1 MKPLIFSNKKNEL
14 KQTEST
20 FKKNRQLN
28 NLVMDKIKEIMLLQN
43 IIKLDDVEYT
53 VKRGKHDF
61 IRYSLPIDFLRYI
74 HKINVSLEDAKERK
88 D

>member
-1 MKPLIFSNKKNEL
+1 
-14 KQTEST
+14 
-20 FKKNRQLN
+20 
-28 NLVMDKIKEIMLLQN
+28 MDKIKEIMLLQN

-53 VKRGKHDF
+53 MKRGEDYDF
-61 IRYSLPIDFLRYI
+61 SRYSLHIDFLEDI